1 MNRRIVVFSD
11 LDGTLLD
18 HHTYSFAAAEPALRL
33 LRRTGI
39 PLVICSSKTRS
50 EIEVVREA
58 LGNADPFIA
67 ENGGAV
73 FIPAGYFRRRPPSA
87 RTISGYDVVEF
98 GEPYARVLR
107 VFRRIKKRFPGKLR
121 GFSELSVEAVAGLAG
136 LSARESALAKKRE
149 YDEPFILADPAALE
163 GVQEIAR
170 QSGLNVVRGGRFFH
184 LMGDNDK
191 GKAARFLQSAY
202 AEFFDRPIYSL
213 GLGDSANDLTLLASV
228 DCPVLVQKPGG
239 GYDPSISLGNLHFAR
254 GEGPEGWRAALLD
267 LVPRLAG

>member
-18 HHTYSFAAAEPALRL
+18 HRTYSFAAAEPALRL
-33 LRRTGI
+33 LRRMDV
-39 PLVICSSKTRS
+39 PLVICSSKTRA

-58 LGNADPFIA
+58 LGNADPFVV

-87 RTISGYDVVEF
+87 RTISGYEVVEF

-213 GLGDSANDLTLLASV
+213 GLGDSANDLPLLASV

-239 GYDPSISLGNLHFAR
+239 GYDPAISLGNLFFAR